1 MLKGKEIVLGVSG
14 GIAAY
19 KAAELTRLLVKE
31 GANVNVVMTRNAQE
45 FVTPLTF
52 QTLSGNP
59 VSAELFDLSRRS
71 EVQHVSLA
79 EKSELLIIAPAT
91 ANIIGKIASGI
102 ADDLLTTTVMATRA
116 PIIIAPAMN
125 VQMWENPI
133 LQENIKRLKKI
144 GLKIMEPGSGYLACG
159 YEGKGRLAEPEAIL
173 KRIKTLL
180 K

>member
-14 GIAAY
+14 GIAVY

-31 GANVNVVMTRNAQE
+31 GANVNVIMTKNAQE

-59 VSAELFDLSRRS
+59 VPAELFDLSRRS
-71 EVQHVSLA
+71 EVKHVSLA
-79 EKSELLIIAPAT
+79 EKSDLLIIAPAT

-102 ADDLLTTTVMATRA
+102 ADDLLTTTVMATRS

-125 VQMWENPI
+125 VLMWKNTI
-133 LQENIKRLKKI
+133 VQENIKKLKK
-144 GLKIMEPGSGYLACG
+144 LRFKFVEPGTGYLACG

-173 KRIKTLL
+173 KKIKALL

>member
-14 GIAAY
+14 GIAVY
-19 KAAELTRLLVKE
+19 KAAELTRLLVKG
-31 GANVNVVMTRNAQE
+31 GANVNVVMTKNAQQ

-59 VSAELFDLSRRS
+59 VATELFNLTERS
-71 EVQHVSLA
+71 EIKHISLA
-79 EKSELLIIAPAT
+79 EKSALLVIAPAT

-102 ADDLLTTTVMATRA
+102 ADDLLTTIVLATQA
-116 PIIIAPAMN
+116 PILIAPAMN

-133 LQENIKRLKKI
+133 VQDNIKKLKKI
-144 GLKIMEPGSGYLACG
+144 GLKFVEPGSGYLACG
-159 YEGKGRLAEPEAIL
+159 YEGKGRLTEPEAIL
-173 KRIKTLL
+173 KKIKALL